1 MKGFQNQINNHL
13 KEHGIAIEDFNN
25 LRLKPVSELTD
36 AEAKIMKDIRDSV
49 PPVTQ
54 DTLLQK
60 TIPVNDVD
68 KYLSGDYTEIGG
80 YVAKVEDLSN
90 VRMYDDVVESLRL
103 DYVSWDGS
111 RPYPKD
117 GESYAMIRFKT
128 NKVDEIEIPYG
139 ERLGGTNTD
148 GPPCTLN
155 GFTGAKNGQIV
166 PEWEFTDR
174 YKPVEGSELFQVKNG
189 KEILVAIFDGKSFV
203 EINRVN

>member
-1 MKGFQNQINNHL
+1 
-13 KEHGIAIEDFNN
+13 
-25 LRLKPVSELTD
+25 
-36 AEAKIMKDIRDSV
+36 MKDIRDSV

-90 VRMYDDVVESLRL
+90 VRMYDDIVESLRL

-155 GFTGAKNGQIV
+155 GFTGARNGQIV
-166 PEWEFTDR
+166 TGRAFGNIRNPQHGVEL
-174 YKPVEGSELFQVKNG
+174 YKIVQGEEKLIG
-189 KEILVAIFDGKSFV
+189 IFDSDLKRFIS
-203 EINRVN
+203 INVK

>member
-1 MKGFQNQINNHL
+1 MIEINNHL
-13 KEHGIAIEDFNN
+13 KEHGIAIEGFNN

-155 GFTGAKNGQIV
+155 GFTGARNGQIV
-166 PEWEFTDR
+166 PEWAFENR
-174 YKPVEGSELFQVKNG
+174 RHPQHGAELYKVVQGEEKLIG
-189 KEILVAIFDGKSFV
+189 IFDSDLKRFIS
-203 EINRVN
+203 INVK